1 MTTAAWVM
9 LVTTWSVIIFFTVRF
24 FLAVLRTPPA
34 KGSHDAVPEIRK

>member
-1 MTTAAWVM
+1 MTTPAWVM

-34 KGSHDAVPEIRK
+34 EAKPEAGSEGPK